1 MISAEEIQK
10 KAERKF
16 PDFLRWKASQI
27 LFSEVLNEEK
37 QTFNSEQTSE
47 FLDSESFVTNFFPL
61 EIKADKGNAS
71 GNLTEYE
78 KEIAPLI
85 AKSKQKVGK
94 GYELLFEEV
103 NTRKNG
109 KQTSI
114 RAIIFSCEEDFLFT
128 AKKKN
133 EAENFEDGLFV
144 LKNELNGFKNKDLL
158 YRLYDWSVH
167 HFADLTLPHKNESNF
182 WQNICLCVNFLCENP
197 NTQKYIRELPVKVHT
212 KFIENN
218 KSLIHSLTLLKKKML
233 CEVAEGYQ
241 VQHNGENKNIIARSV
256 VSTTS
261 TGSRQAGQTTT
272 KPSSFEKIYGLKE
285 KPILVRFRSLSS
297 KNSLKLGSLSL
308 SELSLTLEDFSQLP
322 KSDELSSINKIFIV
336 ENEMVFLT
344 FPKVPNALC
353 IWGHGFSA
361 VELKNAT
368 WLSNFPLYYFGDLDE
383 HGFLILSDFRKYF
396 PNTKSFCMDLQT
408 LKEFNEFCVEGKTLQ
423 GSFIPENLTENEKQV
438 FLELKKDKTK
448 NRLEQERISNEWIL
462 QNLIF
467 NLR

>member
-16 PDFLRWKASQI
+16 PDFLRWKATQI

-37 QTFNSEQTSE
+37 QTFNSEQTNE
-47 FLDSESFVTNFFPL
+47 FLDSESFATNFFPL
-61 EIKADKGNAS
+61 EIKADKGKAS

-114 RAIIFSCEEDFLFT
+114 RAIMFSCEEDFLFT
-128 AKKKN
+128 AKKKS
-133 EAENFEDGLFV
+133 EAENFEDALFV

-158 YRLYDWSVH
+158 NKLYDWSVH

-218 KSLIHSLTLLKKKML
+218 KSLIHSLTLLKKDML
-233 CEVAEGYQ
+233 CEAAEGY
-241 VQHNGENKNIIARSV
+241 
-256 VSTTS
+256 
-261 TGSRQAGQTTT
+261 QTTT

-297 KNSLKLGSLSL
+297 KNSLKLGSVSL

-322 KSDELSSINKIFIV
+322 KSEELSSINKIFIV

-344 FPKVPNALC
+344 FPKVQNALC

-462 QNLIF
+462 QNLTF